1 MPKVIDLFCGAGGF
15 SLGFKLAGFEI
26 SLAVDRDLDV
36 VTTYKAN
43 FVNTDV
49 MITDLSRTHSS
60 DLKIIYDKIDVII
73 ASPPCEAYTLVN
85 KNIMPD
91 PLDRLYTDI
100 RGRLMLDTIRLIGDL
115 KPDIFVI
122 ENVPGILIKPIPE
135 YIKRELNR
143 VGYEKIY
150 FNLLNAADYGT
161 PSFRRRVFI
170 SNIKIKPRKRRRIT
184 VEEALTGLPDPKYP
198 NNLPNHV
205 YIKLPKRYQRK
216 IYRLRWNQALDYY
229 RGWGF
234 KEYKQYIRL
243 HPNKIAPTIMGRS
256 RFIHPF
262 EDRIITVREEAR
274 LMGYP
279 DKYVFYGGI
288 DKQFNQVGE
297 SVPPP
302 LSYAIAKFILEKY
315 FIQ

>member
-1 MPKVIDLFCGAGGF
+1 MPKVMDLFCGAGGF
-15 SLGFKLAGFEI
+15 SLGFKLAGFEV
-26 SLAVDRDLDV
+26 SLAVDNDLDAI
-36 VTTYKAN
+36 TTYKAN
-43 FVNTDV
+43 FVNTNV
-49 MITDLSRTHSS
+49 IVSDLSKTHSI
-60 DLKIIYDKIDVII
+60 DLKMLYDKIDVII

-85 KNIMPD
+85 RNIMPD
-91 PLDRLYTDI
+91 PLDRLYTDT

-122 ENVPGILIKPIPE
+122 ENVPGILINPIPE
-135 YIKRELNR
+135 YIRKELRRIGYKR
-143 VGYEKIY
+143 IY

-170 SNIKIKPRKRRRIT
+170 SNIKLKPKKKRSKIT

-205 YIKLPKRYQRK
+205 YIKPPKRYQGK
-216 IYRLRWNQALDYY
+216 IYRLRWNKALDYY

-256 RFIHPF
+256 RFIHPY
-262 EDRIITVREEAR
+262 EDRLITVREEAR

-279 DKYVFYGGI
+279 DTHVFYGGI

-315 FIQ
+315 FL